1 MSAFSDVIERLR
13 TLVFRHQEERE
24 LEEELRFHV
33 SMEADSREKGGL
45 SPAEARRQSMLALGG
60 IEQTKED
67 VRDARGTRFVED
79 TVGDFKQAL
88 FALRKRPAF
97 AIVAI
102 LTLAL
107 GIGGTTAVY
116 SAVDAVL
123 LQPLPYQES
132 GQLVRLYQHFVG
144 NKNDNYVTPVHY
156 LAYRKELKS
165 FEAVAALDNYR
176 AASADIGGS
185 THPERIRLLAVSAE
199 YFSVLRVKPKLGRAF
214 REDEESGAD
223 VVVLNESLWKRALN
237 SDPAIV
243 GKPFMMSGT
252 SYTVVGVVAD
262 TVADPVEG
270 HIDAWVPLNLTAGKD
285 PSNAN
290 NHYLSVIGRMRGST
304 QITRAQAELDKFSEQ
319 LALQYTGGA
328 AQNRAHLQPLK
339 ENVVGSASRSL
350 MLMLGAVFLVLL
362 MVCVNIAN
370 LLLVRSSERA
380 REFAVRSALGAK
392 RSRLIRQ
399 LLVESLTLA
408 IAGACAGLM
417 VARLAMSGM
426 VALGNGAI
434 PRLATLTLEPR
445 LLAFA
450 IGVATVCAVLFG
462 LAPALRMT
470 RAQPSDV
477 LRQQARSTT
486 GNRAQSRLRESLVVA
501 QVALAFVMLVGASL
515 LLASFRKL
523 QQVEL
528 GVNTANVIAYELKL
542 PSSRYD
548 STARALFYE
557 RVAEQ
562 EMQIRGVVAA
572 GGVSKLPGTGSYNQW
587 GTRPITGPMASRA
600 DEIQLSVQ
608 QRVVSG
614 EYFRAVGIKLLTG
627 RFFDGR
633 DVAGSPPR
641 AVIGKM
647 VADTYFPGVN
657 AVGQIIETADGKH
670 EVVGVVS
677 DVSVNSEGTMIPVLY
692 HAHAQFAGDRN
703 WELTQVVAVS
713 GEPAAAIPQLRTT
726 LSALDPELVM
736 YKPTPLAEVIGQGVA
751 SRVFTLRILTAF
763 ALVALS
769 LAALG
774 LFGVLSF
781 TVKLRTQEFG
791 IRMALGA
798 SRRAIR
804 NMVLQRGLW
813 VAGVGVA
820 IGIVGAMAI
829 SRVMASMVFQ
839 VSPFDPRVIGG
850 SILFMALVAAVA
862 AYVPAFRATNVD
874 PREALAGE

>member
-13 TLVFRHQEERE
+13 TLVFRRQEERE
-24 LEEELRFHV
+24 LEEELQFHV
-33 SMEADSREKGGL
+33 SMEADAQKDMGYTTS
-45 SPAEARRQSMLALGG
+45 EAHRRSLMALGG
-60 IEQTKED
+60 IEQTKEN
-67 VRDARGTRFVED
+67 VRDARGTRVIED
-79 TVGDFKQAL
+79 SIADFKQAL
-88 FALRKRPAF
+88 YALRKRPSF

-132 GQLVRLYQHFVG
+132 GQMVRLYQHFVG
-144 NKNDNYVTPVHY
+144 TKGDNYVTPVHF
-156 LAYRKELKS
+156 LAYRQQLSS
-165 FEAVAALDNYR
+165 FESFAAISNYR

-185 THPERIRLLAVSAE
+185 TNPERIRLLPISAE
-199 YFSVLRVKPKLGRAF
+199 YFGVLRVKPMLGRVF
-214 REDEESGAD
+214 RTEEENGAPVVIVNEALWRRVLGAD
-223 VVVLNESLWKRALN
+223 PTV
-237 SDPAIV
+237 I
-243 GKPFMMSGT
+243 GKPLVMSGT
-252 SYTVVGVVAD
+252 SFTVVGVMAD
-262 TVADPVEG
+262 SVVDPVEG
-270 HIDAWVPLNLTAGKD
+270 HIDAWVPTDLTPGKD

-290 NHYLSVIGRMRGST
+290 NHYLSVIARLRNTSSIG
-304 QITRAQAELDKFSEQ
+304 RAQAEIDKLGEQ
-319 LALQYTGGA
+319 LALLYTDGA
-328 AQNRAHLQPLK
+328 AKTRAHLQPLK

-350 MLMLGAVFLVLL
+350 MLMLGAVFLVLV

-408 IAGACAGLM
+408 ILGAAAGLV

-426 VALGNGAI
+426 VILGDGAI

-450 IGVATVCAVLFG
+450 IGIATVCAVLFG

-515 LLASFRKL
+515 LLASFRRL

-528 GVNTANVIAYELKL
+528 GVNTANVIAYELQL

-557 RVAEQ
+557 RVAAR
-562 EMQIRGVVAA
+562 EMQIPGVKSA
-572 GGVSKLPGTGSYNQW
+572 GGISKLPATGGYNEW
-587 GTRPITGPMASRA
+587 GTRPTSGPMASRL
-600 DEIQLSVQ
+600 DDIHLSVQ

-614 EYFRAVGIKLLTG
+614 EYFRTVGVKLLQG
-627 RFFDGR
+627 RLFDAR
-633 DVAGSPPR
+633 DVAGTPPR
-641 AVIGKM
+641 AVISKM
-647 VADTYFPGVN
+647 VADAYFSGVN
-657 AVGQIIETADGKH
+657 PIGQEVETADGKH
-670 EVVGVVS
+670 EVIGVVS
-677 DVSVNSEGTMIPVLY
+677 DVSVNSEGRLEAVLY

-703 WELTQVVAVS
+703 WELTQVVLAS
-713 GEPAAAIPQLRTT
+713 GDPTAMINSVRSTLAELDPQLVMFKPAP
-726 LSALDPELVM
+726 LSEI
-736 YKPTPLAEVIGQGVA
+736 IGRGVA

-791 IRMALGA
+791 IR
-798 SRRAIR
+798 
-804 NMVLQRGLW
+804 
-813 VAGVGVA
+813 
-820 IGIVGAMAI
+820 
-829 SRVMASMVFQ
+829 
-839 VSPFDPRVIGG
+839 
-850 SILFMALVAAVA
+850 
-862 AYVPAFRATNVD
+862 
-874 PREALAGE
+874 

>member
-1 MSAFSDVIERLR
+1 MSAFSDVFERLR
-13 TLVFRHQEERE
+13 TLVFRRQEERE

-33 SMEADSREKGGL
+33 SMEAELQKELGYST
-45 SPAEARRQSMLALGG
+45 AEAHRRSVMALGG
-60 IEQTKED
+60 IEQTKES
-67 VRDARGTRFVED
+67 VRDARGTRILED
-79 TVGDFKQAL
+79 SIADFRQAL
-88 FALRKRPAF
+88 YALRKRPAF

-123 LQPLPYQES
+123 LQPLPYPES
-132 GQLVRLYQHFVG
+132 GQMVRLYQHFVG
-144 NKNDNYVTPVHY
+144 VKNDNYVTPVHF
-156 LAYRKELKS
+156 LAYRKELAS
-165 FEAVAALDNYR
+165 FESVAAINNYR

-185 THPERIRLLAVSAE
+185 TNPERIRLLPVSAE
-199 YFSVLRVKPKLGRAF
+199 YFNVLRVKPKLGRAF
-214 REDEESGAD
+214 RENEENGAA
-223 VVVLNESLWKRALN
+223 VVVLNESLWKRVLN
-237 SDPAIV
+237 SDPAVI
-243 GKPFMMSGT
+243 GKPFMMSG
-252 SYTVVGVVAD
+252 SSFTVVGIVAD

-270 HIDAWVPLNLTAGKD
+270 HIDAWVPMDLTPGKD

-290 NHYLSVIGRMRGST
+290 NHYLSVIARLRNT
-304 QITRAQAELDKFSEQ
+304 TPITRAQSELDKFSEQ
-319 LALQYTGGA
+319 IALQYTGGA

-408 IAGACAGLM
+408 ILGALAGLV

-450 IGVATVCAVLFG
+450 IGIATVCAVLFG

-486 GNRAQSRLRESLVVA
+486 GNRAQSRMRESLVIA

-528 GVNTANVIAYELKL
+528 GINTTNVVAYDLQL

-562 EMQIRGVVAA
+562 EMQIPGVRAA
-572 GGVSKLPGTGSYNQW
+572 GGVSKLPGTGSYNEW
-587 GTRPITGPMASRA
+587 GTRPVTGPMAARA
-600 DEIQLSVQ
+600 DEIRMSVQ

-614 EYFRAVGIKLLTG
+614 EYFRAVGVKLLAG

-641 AVIGKM
+641 AVIGKL
-647 VADTYFPGVN
+647 VADTYFPGMN

-677 DVSVNSEGTMIPVLY
+677 DVSVNSEGNMIPVLY

-713 GEPAAAIPQLRTT
+713 RDPVAAIPELRKT
-726 LSALDPELVM
+726 LASLDPELVM
-736 YKPTPLAEVIGQGVA
+736 FKPTPLSAIIGQGVA

-798 SRRAIR
+798 SRSAIR
-804 NMVLQRGLW
+804 NMVLQRGLT
-813 VAGVGVA
+813 VAGIGVVL
-820 IGIVGAMAI
+820 GLVGALAI

-839 VSPFDPRVIGG
+839 ISPFDPAVIVG
-850 SILFMALVAAVA
+850 SILFMTLIAAAA
-862 AYVPAFRATNVD
+862 AYVPAFRATTVD